1 MNILV
6 TGGAGY
12 IGSHTVRELLR
23 AGQGVVVYDNL
34 TKGHKQAV
42 PAGVEIVDGDIRD
55 QDKLARTIAGHNIG
69 AVVHFAASSLVGE
82 SMKEPSIYYNN
93 NVAGTL
99 ALLDAMLA
107 GGVKKIVFSSTAA
120 VYGEPA
126 AWPIVEDMP
135 TQPTNV
141 YGRTK
146 LAIEQMLA
154 DFAAAYGLAYVSL
167 RYFNAAGAAED
178 GTIGE
183 DHSPETHLIPIIL
196 QAALGQREAVAIY
209 GADYP
214 TDDGTCIRD
223 YIHVTDL
230 ADAHVKALHHLAAGG
245 GPRIYNLGSET
256 GFSVRQVINRAKAV
270 TGVNFPVREE
280 VRRSGDP
287 AVLVASSR
295 RIAAELGWQP
305 RLSDLD
311 TIIASAWR
319 WHKAHPAGFAGSLQ
333 HDR

>member
-42 PAGVEIVDGDIRD
+42 PAGIGLVDGDIRD
-55 QDKLARTIAGHNIG
+55 RDKLAQTLNAHSID
-69 AVVHFAASSLVGE
+69 AVIHFAASSLVGE
-82 SMKEPSIYYNN
+82 SMKDPSAYYNN

-135 TQPTNV
+135 TAPTNV

-154 DFAAAYGLAYVSL
+154 DFAAAYGLSYVSL

-183 DHSPETHLIPIIL
+183 DHSPETHLIPLIL
-196 QAALGQREAVAIY
+196 QAALGQRESVAIY

-230 ADAHVKALHHLAAGG
+230 ADAHVKALQHLTADG
-245 GPRIYNLGSET
+245 GPKVYNLGSET
-256 GFSVRQVINRAKAV
+256 GFSVRQVIDRAKAV
-270 TGVNFPVREE
+270 TGVDFTVREQA
-280 VRRSGDP
+280 RRPGDP

-311 TIIASAWR
+311 TIIATAWR
-319 WHKAHPAGFAGSLQ
+319 WHKSHPAGFVGSLQ